1 MLVRRPFGL
10 PVFYSG
16 FHWDAIVSPSQVQ
29 TPRLR
34 ERIHPLTLGDSGTG
48 VSDESC
54 VSGYLPAVHREGAGA
69 GGARDLRPA
78 GGRGESLEP
87 PALIAQQL
95 NRVWHADE
103 VLVERYQ
110 LTRGRAMSG
119 QRRG

>member
-1 MLVRRPFGL
+1 
-10 PVFYSG
+10 
-16 FHWDAIVSPSQVQ
+16 
-29 TPRLR
+29 
-34 ERIHPLTLGDSGTG
+34 
-48 VSDESC
+48 
-54 VSGYLPAVHREGAGA
+54 
-69 GGARDLRPA
+69 LRPA